1 MALCSAACVGKEA
14 WRVGVLVCYSLLSR
28 GSLARSFSDAASAGG
43 GRGGGVG
50 GTLGSRAL
58 RAPAAARR
66 RARSSKLGDPPP
78 PAASRPRSPAS
89 WCRWW
94 SAAGRCAC
102 QAPRGRPRHPGWWWL
117 PWTPRSP
124 CTCRAC
130 PSSSLMPTSS
140 LTTWPPVGMAL
151 PCGLALRLSPSCHTR
166 RACARVALAP
176 RAPGA
181 PPTRLAGRERTPREA
196 GRTGAASLGQD
207 AAR

>member
-28 GSLARSFSDAASAGG
+28 GSRARSFSDAASG
-43 GRGGGVG
+43 GRWR
-50 GTLGSRAL
+50 RAWEP
-58 RAPAAARR
+58 RVARARR
-66 RARSSKLGDPPP
+66 RPPPRARSKLGDPPP

-94 SAAGRCAC
+94 SAAGQCAC
-102 QAPRGRPRHPGWWWL
+102 QAPRGRPRYTGWWWL

-124 CTCRAC
+124 CPYRAC